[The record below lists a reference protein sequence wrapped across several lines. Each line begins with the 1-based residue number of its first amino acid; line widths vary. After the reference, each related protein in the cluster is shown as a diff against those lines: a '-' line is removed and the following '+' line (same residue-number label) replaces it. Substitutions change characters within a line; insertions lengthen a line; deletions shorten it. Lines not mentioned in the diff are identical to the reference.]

1 MKMGTW
7 GVISSAM
14 MMFASTNLD
23 DALVLI
29 VYFADAA
36 EGRGGLKTQDVWS
49 GQLLGFSAIMTI
61 SLVGVGIGSYLQPRY
76 SGLLGLVPLC
86 MGLQRMREWWKA
98 DSDAVEGGGRKNHQ
112 SSVSALK
119 TGEVSPQSPEKG
131 FSKVV
136 ADDVKKPRSD
146 QLQDSVTTTEITL
159 CSRRREP
166 MGTCTPTK
174 DCATGHEDGSVNKTK
189 EGLLSWTRIV
199 LKSEKLSSIFSTQSL
214 MIAAV
219 TLGNGGDNVAVYVP
233 GLVTYNVSDIVLT
246 VSVFYAL
253 VVTWIFVAGRF
264 VSFGIVAKFIDNY
277 GDYIVPIALVLLGVY
292 ILSSTDAIGTVGLSW

>member
-7 GVISSAM
+7 GVLSSAM

-36 EGRGGLKTQDVWS
+36 EGSGGLKAQDVWS

-61 SLVGVGIGSYLQPRY
+61 SLLGVGIGSYLQPRY

-119 TGEVSPQSPEKG
+119 TGEVSPQSPDKG
-131 FSKVV
+131 SYKVV

-159 CSRRREP
+159 CSRRRDP
-166 MGTCTPTK
+166 TGTCTPTEV
-174 DCATGHEDGSVNKTK
+174 CETE
-189 EGLLSWTRIV
+189 EELLSWTRIV
-199 LKSEKLSSIFSTQSL
+199 LKSERLSSIFSTQSL

-233 GLVTYNVSDIVLT
+233 GLVTYKVGDIVLT
-246 VSVFYAL
+246 VGVFYAL
-253 VVTWIFVAGRF
+253 VVTWIFIAGRF

-277 GDYIVPIALVLLGVY
+277 GDYIIPITLVLLGVY
-292 ILSSTDAIGTVGLSW
+292 ILSSTDAIGMVGLSW